1 MDDREKIL
9 SLIKIQSANN
19 EDFKRF
25 FEVLN
30 LYMNVIL
37 IGGAARGALEND
49 FNPRDLDFILNNDN
63 MNDFESIIKNLHI
76 NYAKNSF
83 GGYKLKFKN
92 LEVDVWSIYTHNSF
106 IKGFMEPS
114 VENLEKTCVINYD
127 AVLYDFKKNVLYDSI
142 YQNCKKN
149 KTIKLIGDLKMINS
163 HGIGR
168 NVARLIRKQLESG
181 YKFDNRTI
189 KYIEDYFKSNSK
201 EDLYSAYQQHY
212 KELPSKN
219 FINSVNNFEK
229 LVYNNYIKI
238 N

>member
-1 MDDREKIL
+1 MDDREKIF
-9 SLIKIQSANN
+9 SLIKIQSVNN

-25 FEVLN
+25 FEVFN

-37 IGGAARGALEND
+37 IGGAVRGALEND

-76 NYAKNSF
+76 NYVKNSF

-127 AVLYDFKKNVLYDSI
+127 AVLYDFKKNVLYDSV
-142 YQNCKKN
+142 YQNCKKT

-219 FINSVNNFEK
+219 FINFVINFEK
-229 LVYNNYIKI
+229 LVYNNYIK

>member
-30 LYMNVIL
+30 LYMNVVL

-76 NYAKNSF
+76 NYIKNSF

-114 VENLEKTCVINYD
+114 VENLEKSCVINYD
-127 AVLYDFKKNVLYDSI
+127 SVLYDFKKNVLYDSI
-142 YQNCKKN
+142 YQNCKKT
-149 KTIKLIGDLKMINS
+149 KIIKLIGDLKMINS
-163 HGIGR
+163 NGIGR

-219 FINSVNNFEK
+219 FINSVINFEK

>member
-76 NYAKNSF
+76 NYIKNSF

-92 LEVDVWSIYTHNSF
+92 LEVDVWSIYAHNAF
-106 IKGFMEPS
+106 IKGFMKPS

-142 YQNCKKN
+142 YQNCKKT

-163 HGIGR
+163 NGIGR

-181 YKFDNRTI
+181 YKFDDRTI
-189 KYIEDYFKSNSK
+189 KYIKDYFESNSK

-219 FINSVNNFEK
+219 FVNSVNNFEK